1 MDSKLG
7 IPFGEDKTIPTVFAS
22 KFSKGETSKNIGI
35 YKLNNIL
42 KTSKFDLLNEIM
54 SRETMAFNVV
64 NKINNK
70 LKFLYRKSSFLILA
84 LRHLLCNACIQP
96 RFNYACYA

>member
-7 IPFGEDKTIPTVFAS
+7 IPFGENKTIPTVFAS
-22 KFSKGETSKNIGI
+22 KFSKEETSKNIGI

-64 NKINNK
+64 NKISNK
-70 LKFLYRKSSFLILA
+70 LKFLYRKNSFLILA
-84 LRHLLCNACIQP
+84 LRQLLCHAFIQP
-96 RFNYACYA
+96 HFNYACYA